1 MCSNLHHR
9 GQFEFVHV
17 LKCNIGEKSGLF
29 YEDCADFVENFEI
42 MQSDLKSL
50 TQSNNNTI
58 LHCIHIHTSYVPTG
72 MHINPYSKLLNLY
85 NLVP

>member
-29 YEDCADFVENFEI
+29 YEDCAVFVEKFEI
-42 MQSDLKSL
+42 MEFDLISL
-50 TQSNNNTI
+50 TPFFTAFI
-58 LHCIHIHTSYVPTG
+58 FTLPMYLPVCI
-72 MHINPYSKLLNLY
+72 
-85 NLVP
+85 